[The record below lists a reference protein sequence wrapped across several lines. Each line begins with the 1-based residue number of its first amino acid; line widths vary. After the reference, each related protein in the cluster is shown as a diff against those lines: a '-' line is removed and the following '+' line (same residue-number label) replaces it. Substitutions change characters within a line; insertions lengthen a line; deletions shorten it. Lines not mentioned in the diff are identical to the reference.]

1 MQLKILL
8 LNIILIWCLSHACF
22 SKEEPQLSKASFKK
36 SDAAQTPIPG
46 FHFITENWTSVNKN
60 PYLHSFQKNDG
71 LSQLHLGTKPFFESV
86 VPAAEELH
94 RTFFQE
100 IASNVALDWKT
111 LGIQPGDQRLH
122 KPEIIEVWSN
132 RKVAID
138 IIPVFINLQRRHY
151 AVATFLY
158 RNYPVYFTSKQIN
171 DRNTLKK
178 HLTSAFHL
186 D

>member
-1 MQLKILL
+1 M
-8 LNIILIWCLSHACF
+8 
-22 SKEEPQLSKASFKK
+22 
-36 SDAAQTPIPG
+36 
-46 FHFITENWTSVNKN
+46 
-60 PYLHSFQKNDG
+60 
-71 LSQLHLGTKPFFESV
+71 
-86 VPAAEELH
+86 H

-122 KPEIIEVWSN
+122 EPEIIEVWSN

-158 RNYPVYFTSKQIN
+158 RNYPIYFISKQIN

-178 HLTSAFHL
+178 HLTSTFQL